1 MTEPMF
7 NSDFPQLQAAAE
19 RVSVFALLIGGLVCL
34 CVCVAFVPV
43 CLYLARQR

>member
-19 RVSVFALLIGGLVCL
+19 RVSAG
-34 CVCVAFVPV
+34 A
-43 CLYLARQR
+43 